1 MIFFKEKST
10 TALLRFN
17 ALLICVKEKPE
28 AIMYGTSTPTCIC
41 YSYGIKFLLEISAQQ
56 MFMTVYVSSIFK
68 IQYIVTEIRPRGVAT
83 ADYYLNH
90 QPIS

>member
-1 MIFFKEKST
+1 
-10 TALLRFN
+10 
-17 ALLICVKEKPE
+17 
-28 AIMYGTSTPTCIC
+28 MYGTSTPTCIY

-68 IQYIVTEIRPRGVAT
+68 IQYIMTEIRPRGVAT